1 MGVDKDAFLKVFE
14 EHSDGLFRHA
24 FFRLS
29 SRDKALDLTQ
39 DAFLKG
45 WEYIRKGGDMRDPK
59 NFLYRIMHNL
69 IIDEYRKSKSDS
81 LDEVL
86 EKAGD
91 ATEEQFAEGSL
102 AEIESSA
109 DDRMLTERVKNA
121 VAELPDDYRAIVTLR
136 FMEELST
143 KEIAPIVGVTEN
155 VVSVRIHRALI
166 KLRGVLLAE
175 ENI

>member
-14 EHSDGLFRHA
+14 EH
-24 FFRLS
+24 
-29 SRDKALDLTQ
+29 
-39 DAFLKG
+39 
-45 WEYIRKGGDMRDPK
+45 
-59 NFLYRIMHNL
+59 
-69 IIDEYRKSKSDS
+69 
-81 LDEVL
+81 
-86 EKAGD
+86 
-91 ATEEQFAEGSL
+91 FAEGSL

-109 DDRMLTERVKNA
+109 DDRMLTERVKDA
-121 VAELPDDYRAIVTLR
+121 VSELPDDYRAIVTLR

-143 KEIAPIVGVTEN
+143 KEIAPIVGGTEN